1 MFRQQIIQGMLSELV
16 IIRNDICHS
25 AAVTH
30 IIALDGVATGANLT
44 MRGNIFCKA
53 VQLLAYAE
61 DTDVVERS
69 QAALKEAFN
78 KLGKG
83 SKGEIHL
90 KINEGENKYLLVT
103 KRDCRYSP
111 T

>member
-1 MFRQQIIQGMLSELV
+1 MQGMLPELI
-16 IIRNDICHS
+16 IIRSDKCHG

-30 IIALDGVATGANLT
+30 VIALDRVATGASLA
-44 MRGNIFCKA
+44 MRGNIFCTA

-61 DTDVVERS
+61 DTDVAGRS

-83 SKGEIHL
+83 SKGEMHL
-90 KINEGENKYLLVT
+90 KIY
-103 KRDCRYSP
+103 
-111 T
+111 